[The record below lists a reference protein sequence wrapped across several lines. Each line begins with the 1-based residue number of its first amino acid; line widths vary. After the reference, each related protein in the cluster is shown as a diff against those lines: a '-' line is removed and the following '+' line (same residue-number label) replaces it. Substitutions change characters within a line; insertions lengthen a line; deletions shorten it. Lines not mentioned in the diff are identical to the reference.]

1 MSGKKLNICFLS
13 SPLSYGLDIRSRLCW
28 SIPLVQNFSLK
39 ASDVMKQ
46 GLCRI
51 HSGCGCQRQCAMCSQ
66 PCLTLC
72 DPVDCSPPGSSVH
85 EILPA
90 RILEWGALS
99 FSRES
104 SRPRDWTCVSYIS
117 CIGREIYYQY
127 HIGSPRYWPI
137 IFLIL
142 SDFGIR
148 WWWPPITILGIF
160 LLPPVGRV
168 WEESV

>member
-1 MSGKKLNICFLS
+1 MLGFKNAFEAKRPPHLKQSCVCVLSCLSHVWLFATLQTVACQVSLSMGFSRKEYCSGLAC
-13 SPLSYGLDIRSRLCW
+13 PHPG
-28 SIPLVQNFSLK
+28 
-39 ASDVMKQ
+39 
-46 GLCRI
+46 
-51 HSGCGCQRQCAMCSQ
+51 
-66 PCLTLC
+66 
-72 DPVDCSPPGSSVH
+72 DCSPPGSSVH
-85 EILPA
+85 GILQA
-90 RILEWGALS
+90 RILQWVAMP
-99 FSRES
+99 S
-104 SRPRDWTCVSYIS
+104 SRGSSKPRDWTCISYIS